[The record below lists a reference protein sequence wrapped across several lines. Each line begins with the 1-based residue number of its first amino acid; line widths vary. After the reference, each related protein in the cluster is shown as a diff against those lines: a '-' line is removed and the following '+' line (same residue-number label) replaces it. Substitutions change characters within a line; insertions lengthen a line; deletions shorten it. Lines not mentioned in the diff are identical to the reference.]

1 MRQKQLV
8 TKKLDQVVNSLG
20 TLLFKLRSSNLEA
33 KQSENIRESI
43 TQIKEQIDDIQ
54 TLINNEGNEWI

>member
-8 TKKLDQVVNSLG
+8 TKKIDQVVNSLG
-20 TLLFKLRSSNLEA
+20 TLLFKLRSANMEA
-33 KQSENIRESI
+33 KQSEDIRTFI
-43 TQIKEQIDDIQ
+43 TEIKEQIDDIQ

>member
-20 TLLFKLRSSNLEA
+20 TLLFKLRSSNLEI

-54 TLINNEGNEWI
+54 TLINNEGNEWV

>member
-1 MRQKQLV
+1 MRLKQLV

>member
-43 TQIKEQIDDIQ
+43 TQIKEQIDNIQ

>member
-20 TLLFKLRSSNLEA
+20 PLLFKLRSSNLEA

>member
-20 TLLFKLRSSNLEA
+20 TLLFKLRSANMEA
-33 KQSENIRESI
+33 KQSEDIRTFI
-43 TQIKEQIDDIQ
+43 TEIKEQIDDIQ

>member
-20 TLLFKLRSSNLEA
+20 TLLFKLRSSNLET

-54 TLINNEGNEWI
+54 TLINNEGNEWV

>member
-8 TKKLDQVVNSLG
+8 TRKLDQVVNSLG
-20 TLLFKLRSSNLEA
+20 TLLFKLRNANMEP
-33 KQSENIRESI
+33 KQSEDLRNYI

-54 TLINNEGNEWI
+54 TLINNEGNEWT

>member
-20 TLLFKLRSSNLEA
+20 TLLFKLRNANMEA
-33 KQSENIRESI
+33 KQSEDIRTFI
-43 TQIKEQIDDIQ
+43 TEIKEQIDDIQ

>member
-20 TLLFKLRSSNLEA
+20 TLLFKLRSANMEV
-33 KQSENIRESI
+33 KQSEDIRTFI
-43 TQIKEQIDDIQ
+43 TDIKGQIDDIQ